1 MFKLILEVR
10 NLLKNIEIAN
20 IVPAEIYKDQNII
33 SK

>member
-10 NLLKNIEIAN
+10 NLLKNIEIPN
-20 IVPAEIYKDQNII
+20 IVPAEIYKDQNIK